1 MNSGKTVL
9 AQVLAGL
16 DSKDFFRC
24 AKRYPMSRDTPA
36 LSAYDHFATMIFAQL
51 TYRESLRDIEV
62 CLNARRPL
70 LYHAGIRGAVKRC
83 NLAYANEH
91 RDWRLFAELAGVLM
105 RRARRL
111 YAGDPTPLGL
121 DADLFALDA
130 TLIELSLALFP
141 WARWQGTQAA
151 VKLNVLLDLRA
162 DLPAFASLHEGDRH
176 EVASLDEIPVYPG
189 AYYVMDRGYLDFARL
204 HRLHTAGAFFVT
216 RLKTNTRYYV
226 VESRPVAED
235 SGLRCDQTI
244 RLNSAKG
251 RRCYPEALRRISYV
265 DPETELWLIFLTNQF
280 ALDALTVASIYKHRW
295 KIELFFRWMKQH
307 LRLRGFFSTDPN
319 GVRVQIWT
327 ALCAYLL
334 VAIAKRENALPGSL
348 HQVLQVISIAALE
361 KIPLPE
367 LFVKVD
373 TTNGTFDTGIQLEIN
388 GF

>member
-9 AQVLAGL
+9 AQILAGL
-16 DSKDFFRC
+16 TGEEFSRC
-24 AKRYPMSRDTPA
+24 AQRYPMSRDTPA

-51 TYRESLRDIEV
+51 TYRESLRDIAI

-70 LYHAGIRGAVKRC
+70 LYHAGIRGTVKRC

-91 RDWRLFAELAGVLM
+91 RDWRLFAEVAGVLM

-111 YAGDPTPLGL
+111 YADDPPPLDL

-162 DLPAFASLHEGDRH
+162 DVPAFASLHEGDRH
-176 EVASLDEIPVYPG
+176 EVASLDEIPVLPG
-189 AYYVMDRGYLDFARL
+189 SYYVMDRGYLDFLRL
-204 HRLHTAGAFFVT
+204 HRLHAVGAFFVT

-226 VESRPVAED
+226 AASRPVAAD
-235 SGLRCDQTI
+235 TGLRCDQTI

-251 RRCYPEALRRISYV
+251 RRCYPEALRRISYI
-265 DPETELWLIFLTNQF
+265 DPETGLWLIFLTNQF
-280 ALDALTVASIYKHRW
+280 LLDALAIALIYRHRW
-295 KIELFFRWMKQH
+295 KIELFFRWIKQH

-361 KIPLPE
+361 KISLPE
-367 LFVKVD
+367 LFAKNY
-373 TTNGTFDTGIQLEIN
+373 TTEASFDIPIQLEIN

>member
-9 AQVLAGL
+9 AQILAGL
-16 DSKDFFRC
+16 TGEKFSRC
-24 AKRYPMSRDTPA
+24 AQRYPMSRDTPA

-51 TYRESLRDIEV
+51 TYRESLRDIAI

-70 LYHAGIRGAVKRC
+70 LYHAGIRGTVKRC

-91 RDWRLFAELAGVLM
+91 RDWRLFAEVAGVLM

-111 YAGDPTPLGL
+111 YADDPPPLDL

-162 DLPAFASLHEGDRH
+162 DVPAFASLHEGDRH
-176 EVASLDEIPVYPG
+176 EVASLDEIPVLPG
-189 AYYVMDRGYLDFARL
+189 SYYVMDRGYLDFLRL
-204 HRLHTAGAFFVT
+204 HRLHAVGAFFVT

-226 VESRPVAED
+226 AASRPVAAD
-235 SGLRCDQTI
+235 TGLRCDQTI

-251 RRCYPEALRRISYV
+251 RRCYPEALRRISYI
-265 DPETELWLIFLTNQF
+265 DPETGLWLIFLTNQF
-280 ALDALTVASIYKHRW
+280 LLDALTIALIYRHRW
-295 KIELFFRWMKQH
+295 KIELFFRWIKQH

-361 KIPLPE
+361 KISLPE
-367 LFVKVD
+367 LFAKNY
-373 TTNGTFDTGIQLEIN
+373 TTEASFDIPIQLEIN